1 MKSKNLHVGG
11 WKVLR
16 ISGLKAWIPAA
27 AWAAAI
33 FVLSSFP
40 GSAYPASDV
49 PAADKI
55 VHVFLYAPLAA
66 LAVLGLRRTIALGA
80 AAAAVAGLL
89 ATSLYGL
96 SDEFH
101 QSFVPGRNSD
111 WHDLVADAL
120 GALLGALVMTA
131 ILRRRRASEVPPV
144 R

>member
-1 MKSKNLHVGG
+1 L
-11 WKVLR
+11 KVLR
-16 ISGLKAWIPAA
+16 ISGVKVWIPAA
-27 AWAAAI
+27 AWAATI

-40 GSAYPASDV
+40 GSAYPATDV

-55 VHVFLYAPLAA
+55 VHIFLYAPLAA
-66 LAVLGLRRTIALGA
+66 MTVLGLRRTIALSA
-80 AAAAVAGLL
+80 TAAAVAGVL

-120 GALLGALVMTA
+120 GALLGALVMTG
-131 ILRRRRASEVPPV
+131 ILRRRRAKAAQPV

>member
-1 MKSKNLHVGG
+1 MAVIS
-11 WKVLR
+11 R
-16 ISGLKAWIPAA
+16 ISGVKAWIPAA
-27 AWAAAI
+27 VWAATI

-40 GSAYPASDV
+40 GSAYPPTDV

-66 LAVLGLRRTIALGA
+66 LAVFGLRRTTTLRA
-80 AAAAVAGLL
+80 ASAAGWGVLVTA
-89 ATSLYGL
+89 LYGL

-111 WHDLVADAL
+111 WHDLVADAV

-131 ILRRRRASEVPPV
+131 ILRRGRGGAFPPV